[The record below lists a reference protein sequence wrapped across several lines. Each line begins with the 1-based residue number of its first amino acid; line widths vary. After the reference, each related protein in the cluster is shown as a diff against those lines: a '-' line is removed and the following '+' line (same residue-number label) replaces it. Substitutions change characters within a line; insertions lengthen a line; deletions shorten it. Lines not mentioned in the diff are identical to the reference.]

1 MSEIENVI
9 NQSGYTVGEE
19 NAKQPRTSDQ
29 WIEKITWLVLAGV
42 LIFILM
48 KSDVAGLIPQ
58 YDKLS
63 LGIAFIIGLVASIST
78 CLAVTGGII
87 I

>member
-1 MSEIENVI
+1 
-9 NQSGYTVGEE
+9 
-19 NAKQPRTSDQ
+19 
-29 WIEKITWLVLAGV
+29 
-42 LIFILM
+42 M